1 MIESSMLSPNR
12 TFYGDLNNIG
22 HAFISYC
29 HDPNY
34 TFLETYGVM
43 GEPSTA
49 MRDPVF
55 YRWHAYLASIFQL
68 HKNQLQPYTTQEVSK
83 FHLQCECEL

>member
-1 MIESSMLSPNR
+1 M
-12 TFYGDLNNIG
+12 G

-29 HDPNY
+29 HDPDNK
-34 TFLETYGVM
+34 FLESYGVM

-55 YRWHAYLASIFQL
+55 YRWYAFLVDIIQL
-68 HKNQLQPYTTQEVSK
+68 HKKNLPAYTEREVSSSSISRP
-83 FHLQCECEL
+83 HSTVY